1 MNTYLMTKGGQ
12 IPTGSAG
19 GHPQDEKKPRTEDKE
34 PEHGER
40 EPLEKGCEAGP
51 SRRRNTP
58 ARPRGRSGEHKHRQ
72 CLRSDAPEGVVVE
85 LKEGVRV
92 QNFSCSGATSGKC
105 THRKADK

>member
-34 PEHGER
+34 PEHGEGER
-40 EPLEKGCEAGP
+40 GGTLAAAEHAC
-51 SRRRNTP
+51 STP
-58 ARPRGRSGEHKHRQ
+58 WSKWRAQ
-72 CLRSDAPEGVVVE
+72 TQTVDAPEGVVVE

-92 QNFSCSGATSGKC
+92 QPFSCSGATSGKC